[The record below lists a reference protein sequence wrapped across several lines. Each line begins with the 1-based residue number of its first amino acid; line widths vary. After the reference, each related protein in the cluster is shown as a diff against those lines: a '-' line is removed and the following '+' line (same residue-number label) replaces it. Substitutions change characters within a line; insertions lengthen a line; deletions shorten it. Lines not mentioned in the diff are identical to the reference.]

1 VPYLPKPPTPGAPPP
16 QSVKFTNAEL
26 QKMAQGG
33 GGYAA
38 YARQVLGMQ
47 QQVNAATQQQ
57 VATVTRTAAV
67 TGQITTR
74 LGGAREAATQLGR
87 ALAGGTVSAESLL
100 YAFGRTNII
109 IAAAVAAGSA
119 LAKIITVG
127 AEAALEIA
135 KNAEEEERAFA
146 KVALKLVEMAKFAR
160 DVGDQIQ
167 LAEAI
172 NEQLDKA
179 DARLREFAAKQLT
192 VWQKVKDAVSAATL
206 FVPATW

>member
-1 VPYLPKPPTPGAPPP
+1 MPYLPKPPTPGAPPP

-38 YARQVLGMQ
+38 YA
-47 QQVNAATQQQ
+47 AAGVRDAAASQCSH
-57 VATVTRTAAV
+57 ATTGRDGHAHSRGHGANNHQTRWR
-67 TGQITTR
+67 TR
-74 LGGAREAATQLGR
+74 SGYPAGR

-109 IAAAVAAGSA
+109 IAAAVVAGSA

-135 KNAEEEERAFA
+135 KNALEEEKAFRQ
-146 KVALKLVEMAKFAR
+146 VVLKLVEMAKFAR

-192 VWQKVKDAVSAATL
+192 VWQKVKDAVSTATL

>member
-1 VPYLPKPPTPGAPPP
+1 
-16 QSVKFTNAEL
+16 
-26 QKMAQGG
+26 
-33 GGYAA
+33 
-38 YARQVLGMQ
+38 
-47 QQVNAATQQQ
+47 
-57 VATVTRTAAV
+57 
-67 TGQITTR
+67 
-74 LGGAREAATQLGR
+74 
-87 ALAGGTVSAESLL
+87 VSAESLL

-109 IAAAVAAGSA
+109 IAAAVVAGSA

-135 KNAEEEERAFA
+135 KNALEEEKAFRQ
-146 KVALKLVEMAKFAR
+146 VVLKLVEMAKFAR

-192 VWQKVKDAVSAATL
+192 VWQKVKDAVSTATL